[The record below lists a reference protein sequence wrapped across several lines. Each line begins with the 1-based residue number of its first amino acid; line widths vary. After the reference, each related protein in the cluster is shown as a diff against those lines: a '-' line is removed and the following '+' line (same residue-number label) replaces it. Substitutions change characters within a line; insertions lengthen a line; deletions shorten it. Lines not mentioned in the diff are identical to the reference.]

1 VQLFYFH
8 FCNFKYCVYKISIHL
23 CVHTLLCARS
33 FHPVQQLLNTH
44 SFSIAMYCHQQR
56 LRVKVCFP
64 RTWNIKCRCYTN
76 ILEKQLSIST
86 HKKIFRLNLFPSNKL
101 NFLNFTKM
109 AKEFY
114 VQQNSFHVTSKYL
127 EILTIWHFK
136 RVVPRLCSPYQG
148 GGNTFVNRQFS
159 ETCPTRPPSVYVH
172 QLSWY
177 LLTPCHLLHPLPA
190 MKNPDNTE
198 EDPDT
203 RNQQRKEI
211 SWWNIP
217 PISCTAWIQQQ

>member
-1 VQLFYFH
+1 M
-8 FCNFKYCVYKISIHL
+8 YKISIHL

-148 GGNTFVNRQFS
+148 GGEYLCQQAVLGDMPNKASKCICTSTVMVSADPLSFA
-159 ETCPTRPPSVYVH
+159 PSTTSY
-172 QLSWY
+172 
-177 LLTPCHLLHPLPA
+177 
-190 MKNPDNTE
+190 E
-198 EDPDT
+198 E
-203 RNQQRKEI
+203 
-211 SWWNIP
+211 SG
-217 PISCTAWIQQQ
+217 